1 MAAARTR
8 SSFAANLLQFVV
20 LVVAHKL
27 TQGRL
32 IDFVKTVA
40 QPFTFR
46 AFKRKVRAIMLSQ
59 GSDQGIAVLTAYL
72 AVLIAVSFKGH
83 GVSSFSRP
91 TPMPN
96 SNSRHSSRGCC
107 AAAPTKRK
115 RRGSVTRPDTMRRWS
130 VRSQICGGPTCGT
143 PFRGRRSS
151 VDGRPRGRRLRV
163 NPDTKNLAYAVC
175 KLPDCSYRQA
185 SFGWRTTST
194 SSPTAPKRSQ
204 ARRIASRPVSPL
216 GNSTLDAPVPPKRK
230 PDASTRAM
238 SPKEGTTSWTRT
250 PSRGSGRRIRKT
262 SRYGNKE
269 TSDNNGVVE

>member
-8 SSFAANLLQFVV
+8 SSFAANLCRLGGRAQAYSGA
-20 LVVAHKL
+20 AH
-27 TQGRL
+27 RL
-32 IDFVKTVA
+32 CEDSRSTL
-40 QPFTFR
+40 
-46 AFKRKVRAIMLSQ
+46 VRAIVLSQ

-163 NPDTKNLAYAVC
+163 NPDKRKNLAYAVC

-204 ARRIASRPVSPL
+204 ARRIASRPVRPPSEILPSMLRYPL
-216 GNSTLDAPVPPKRK
+216 NENPMPPH
-230 PDASTRAM
+230 AQ
-238 SPKEGTTSWTRT
+238 
-250 PSRGSGRRIRKT
+250 
-262 SRYGNKE
+262 
-269 TSDNNGVVE
+269 